1 MVKSRNKSLSF
12 SKFHLFIESQKE
24 VAKTRKVEL
33 SDFDKLSSSWSYVF
47 ENTVYECICEVEEKY
62 LFLSINY
69 GNSEPR
75 GENLYDFEK
84 KEMIANPRT
93 SLQAELRNQLF
104 VYYDF
109 ETELLYLNN
118 SLKKKVVKKILEQ
131 ETDLI
136 FTIKDI
142 MVDIDDFVKELNTV
156 DCFEFTSINDI
167 FSLSSEE
174 AERRAL
180 EDLTGTTAPARFSV
194 KAEYRKQDRYSII
207 KFIKKMGK
215 KFKSNQLKGLI
226 IKGKSEEGFERIYN
240 TDTFI
245 QKEVLK
251 NVTVDENNQF
261 NPKIVLS
268 TLQQQIDVGR

>member
-1 MVKSRNKSLSF
+1 M
-12 SKFHLFIESQKE
+12 
-24 VAKTRKVEL
+24 
-33 SDFDKLSSSWSYVF
+33 
-47 ENTVYECICEVEEKY
+47 
-62 LFLSINY
+62 
-69 GNSEPR
+69 
-75 GENLYDFEK
+75 
-84 KEMIANPRT
+84 
-93 SLQAELRNQLF
+93 
-104 VYYDF
+104 
-109 ETELLYLNN
+109 
-118 SLKKKVVKKILEQ
+118 KKKVVKKILEQ

-261 NPKIVLS
+261 NPKIILS